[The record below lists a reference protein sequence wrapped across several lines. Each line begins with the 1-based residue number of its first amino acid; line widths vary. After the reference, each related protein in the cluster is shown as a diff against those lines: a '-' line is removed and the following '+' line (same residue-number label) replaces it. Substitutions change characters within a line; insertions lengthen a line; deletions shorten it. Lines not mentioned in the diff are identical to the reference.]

1 MGIYLFDMWAEYVNW
16 REITRNCLSFTC
28 VVFIERNY
36 LRGFFPPNCIAVQL
50 NLNMGT
56 RYR

>member
-36 LRGFFPPNCIAVQL
+36 LRGFFPPNCIGV
-50 NLNMGT
+50 
-56 RYR
+56 